1 VPIFRGV
8 YFYGDD
14 LWAAVLDMTMIRNV
28 VSFSGGMGSW
38 AAAKRV
44 AASAGVEGLVL
55 LFADT
60 LIEDPDTYR
69 FLDEAALNIGAPL
82 TRIAD
87 GRTPWQVMSD
97 EHVIGNTR
105 IDVCSRILKRELL
118 AKWIAENCD
127 PAVATLHV
135 GIDWSESHRLEGVR
149 QRNPGW
155 SYQAPM
161 CEPPYLDKA
170 QVLEWALNE
179 GLRPPTLYAA
189 GFPHNNCGGAC
200 VKAGQAQWALLLRT
214 HPERYLAIEAWEDGM
229 RERVGDYSILRD
241 RRGGKTKALPLRAFR
256 ERLVPEKAYDSTEW
270 GGCGCAIE

>member
-1 VPIFRGV
+1 M
-8 YFYGDD
+8 D
-14 LWAAVLDMTMIRNV
+14 LIRNV

-69 FLDEAALNIGAPL
+69 FLNEAALNIGAPL

-87 GRTPWQVMSD
+87 GRTPWEVMSD
-97 EHVIGNTR
+97 EHVIANTR

-118 AKWIAENCD
+118 TTWIKANCD
-127 PAVATLHV
+127 QKAVTLHV
-135 GIDWSESHRLEGVR
+135 GIDWTEAHRLEGVR
-149 QRNPGW
+149 LRNPNW
-155 SYQAPM
+155 NYQAPM
-161 CEPPYLDKA
+161 CGPPYLNKA
-170 QVLEWALNE
+170 EVLAWALSE
-179 GLRPPTLYAA
+179 GLRPPSLYAD

-214 HPERYLAIEAWEDGM
+214 HPERYLTVEKWEDSM

-256 ERLVPEKAYDSTEW
+256 ERLRLEQGYDSTEW

>member
-1 VPIFRGV
+1 
-8 YFYGDD
+8 
-14 LWAAVLDMTMIRNV
+14 MIRSV

-69 FLDEAALNIGAPL
+69 FIDEAALNIGAPL

-97 EHVIGNTR
+97 ERVIANTR

-118 AKWIAENCD
+118 AKWITSNCD
-127 PAVATLHV
+127 PEVVTLYV
-135 GIDWSESHRLEGVR
+135 GIDWTEAHRLEGVR
-149 QRNPGW
+149 LRNPGW
-155 SYQAPM
+155 RYCAPM
-161 CEPPYLDKA
+161 CEPPYLTKA
-170 QVLEWALNE
+170 EVFALALAE
-179 GLRPPTLYAA
+179 GLRPPSLYAS

-214 HPERYLAIEAWEDGM
+214 HPERYQQVEKWEDGM

-241 RRGGKTKALPLRAFR
+241 RRGGPTKPLPLRAFR
-256 ERLVPEKAYDSTEW
+256 ERLVREEGYDVHEW
-270 GGCGCAIE
+270 GGCGCAVE